1 MPDLIVV
8 PNVLG
13 QAAANVDA
21 IGASLKAAHAAAATS
36 TTTIAV
42 AAADEVSGAVTALF
56 VDFGRSFQVL
66 GSQAEAFHAEFA
78 QVLNAATLQFVA
90 AEAANTSPLA
100 VVGTAFNDI
109 LGVINAPTEFLFNRP
124 LLGNGTNGT
133 ATNPNGQAGGL
144 LIGNGGNGYSQTG
157 AGLVGGTG
165 GNAGLLGL
173 GGNGGNGGPGGAGG
187 RGGTGGLLWGNGGFG
202 GNGGTGTATLA
213 GGTGGNGGNAWFV
226 GLGGNGGN
234 GGAPGTGTGNSIYG
248 GGAGEG
254 GRGGWLVGALPF
266 IDVSGHNG
274 TPGAN
279 QSGQVSLSMYNTTEA
294 LIGGSVNGG
303 SAVQMLVDTGSNGL
317 VIPWQN
323 VGMQNLGWP
332 VSFGVSGYSGGL
344 GYFYMTFN
352 APVNFGNGIVSAPTN
367 VNVVLFSWPT
377 SLSSALQGNW
387 SFQNYFSTAGAG
399 AILGIGPNATGPS
412 TTNPVQSLP
421 SALAG
426 GVYINEP
433 KSYLQFT
440 SSNPIPGGGVA
451 VTGSPIS
458 NFNVQVTL
466 PGGGGTTTTN
476 VSSIIDSG
484 GVYGTILSS
493 MVGNASS
500 VPSGTEISYYDGTTL
515 LFSYS
520 QSEIANLQVIPSYAA
535 PINSGFSPFRQMPV
549 YISYSPSGTGTTY
562 FDTN

>member
-8 PNVLG
+8 PEVLG
-13 QAAANVDA
+13 HAAANVDA
-21 IGASLKAAHAAAATS
+21 VGASLKAARAAAATS

-56 VDFGRSFQVL
+56 VDFGRSFQAL

-78 QVLNAATLQFVA
+78 QALNTATLQFVA

-100 VVGTAFNDI
+100 FVGTAFNDI

-133 ATNPNGQAGGL
+133 ASNPNGQAGGL

-202 GNGGTGTATLA
+202 GNGGAGTATLA

-234 GGAPGTGTGNSIYG
+234 GGAPFGAGIGTHYG

-279 QSGQVSLSMYNTTEA
+279 QNGTVSLSMYNTTEA

-426 GVYINEP
+426 GVLINEP

-440 SSNPIPGGGVA
+440 SSNPLTSFASVQ
-451 VTGSPIS
+451 GSPIA
-458 NFNVQVTL
+458 NFDVQVTL
-466 PGGGGTTTTN
+466 PGSQMVQYP

-500 VPSGTEISYYDGTTL
+500 VPYGTQISYSYGGQTL
-515 LFSYS
+515 FTYNST
-520 QSEIANLQVIPSYAA
+520 EIANMQVIPSYAA
-535 PINSGFSPFRQMPV
+535 PINSGFSPFRQLPV
-549 YISYSPSGTGTTY
+549 YISYSPSGVGTTY
-562 FDTN
+562 FDTQAA